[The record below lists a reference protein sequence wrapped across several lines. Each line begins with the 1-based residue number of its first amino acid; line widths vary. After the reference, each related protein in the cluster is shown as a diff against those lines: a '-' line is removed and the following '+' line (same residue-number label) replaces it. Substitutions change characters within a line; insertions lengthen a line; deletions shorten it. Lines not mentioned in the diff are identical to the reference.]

1 MSEPQSTSWRAYRG
15 GRFARLAQLLMT
27 RYVDRFHP
35 AAMIADFL
43 DEPEILEAFR
53 LINGAAGIA
62 EAVIRWFGPIRATSD
77 GFARNPDYRGPTPI
91 EILKPLRS
99 ARPREQ
105 RMALQYLVHASAP
118 AGQAPLLTPEPDD
131 EAKAI
136 RAWGERTPW
145 VRRFSSEWRAF
156 SEAMLPF
163 YVDMHYLDPQEVF
176 HLTRIRG
183 LPLTRP
189 LRDRRGVVDRLP
201 IDDVDDR
208 DVADALLGS
217 LVRNIQGAV
226 RAYALFKLWLH
237 ASDNPFDPEPL
248 GDSILESDP
257 NAEPHPSDRRLEVA
271 RDPELAD
278 HPATAWRAKDDLVA
292 LMVRSL
298 YPDPPGPILA
308 ILIGIKNVMAA
319 LITADPTFVLRNS
332 TRDTL
337 SAFVLGRAW
346 MVPVADTL
354 RGAAAFTASS
364 ENARQWYL
372 QGGAI
377 STLLETAA
385 EDSYDAEPLLA
396 SLTVTSRLKR
406 FTRACRRAYLLVVA
420 PARAL
425 EAGTRIMQFRRMRA
439 GGATAR
445 QAALASRAVAT
456 DFANR
461 GAAND
466 PITWLIRTTVFLNAA
481 IQGLNETRKVAL
493 TRSGMGGKTR
503 FWGTKSA
510 KFWGAGLLGLTTLSA
525 LGWYHSTSTREN
537 LARYEA
543 LTTYHKSAYVHF
555 TGVESLRG
563 HLRVPVPFEVGF
575 LFQKVPE
582 MAFDAVANLD
592 TSDTDPVSP
601 GILPPTAQHIL
612 QTSFLLSGLPV
623 PSALAPIL
631 DHLRN
636 RNFFGIEIV
645 PWYMMGRPPVARH
658 FRSTPRTY
666 VVVGEWLDLS
676 PLVVRHYLESYGG
689 NLARNAL
696 AAVEPL
702 VWDEDRYGPRA
713 FPSGVLRATGLG
725 AFSTAPF
732 ASRTRWADDYYR
744 LAERVGHACYM
755 GRQLVA
761 RRADT
766 QARAAFVAE
775 NGALLSLC
783 SWKTAGDRLLREFG
797 PRIHGQGFANP
808 GLSRE
813 HKELFIQGAY
823 ARRDDVLR
831 RAYLTGRERLLQEP

>member
-1 MSEPQSTSWRAYRG
+1 
-15 GRFARLAQLLMT
+15 MT

-43 DEPEILEAFR
+43 STPNVLEAFR
-53 LINGAAGIA
+53 LINGAPGIA
-62 EAVIRWFGPIRATSD
+62 EAVIRWFGPIRATRD
-77 GFARNPDYRGPTPI
+77 GFVKNSDYGGPPPI
-91 EILKPLRS
+91 EIVKSLRS
-99 ARPREQ
+99 ATPREQ
-105 RMALQYLVHASAP
+105 RMALSYLVHASAT
-118 AGQAPLLTPEPDD
+118 QEPLLTPEPDD

-145 VRRFSSEWRAF
+145 VRKFSVEWREF

-163 YVDMHYLDPQEVF
+163 YEDMHYVEPEEVF

-183 LPLTRP
+183 LPMTRP
-189 LRDRRGVVDRLP
+189 LRDDRGVVDPLP
-201 IDDVDDR
+201 VDDVDDR
-208 DVADALLGS
+208 DVTDALLGS
-217 LVRNIQGAV
+217 LVRNVQGAL
-226 RAYALFKLWLH
+226 RAHALFTLWTQ
-237 ASDNPFDPEPL
+237 AVPFSE
-248 GDSILESDP
+248 ILEEHEHPDP
-257 NAEPHPSDRRLEVA
+257 NPSDRRQEVGGW
-271 RDPELAD
+271 PESSHQSA
-278 HPATAWRAKDDLVA
+278 ATWRARDDLVA

-308 ILIGIKNVMAA
+308 VLIGFKNLMAA

-354 RGAAAFTASS
+354 RGAAAFTVSS
-364 ENARQWYL
+364 EDARQWFL

-385 EDSYDAEPLLA
+385 DDSYHAEPPLPSLA
-396 SLTVTSRLKR
+396 VTSKAKR
-406 FTRACRRAYLLVVA
+406 FTRACRRTYLLVTA

-439 GGATAR
+439 RGATAR

-461 GAAND
+461 GAADD

-481 IQGLNETRKVAL
+481 IQGLNETRKVAF

-510 KFWGAGLLGLTTLSA
+510 KFWGAGALGLTTLSA
-525 LGWYHSTSTREN
+525 LAWYHSTSTEEN
-537 LARYEA
+537 LAKYEA

-555 TGVESLRG
+555 TGVESFQG
-563 HLRVPVPFEVGF
+563 HLRIPVPFEVGF

-582 MAFDAVANLD
+582 MAFDAVADLD
-592 TSDTDPVSP
+592 TSDTDPVEP
-601 GILPPTAQHIL
+601 GILAPTAGHIL

-623 PSALAPIL
+623 PSAVAPIL

-636 RNFFGIEIV
+636 RNFFGVEIV

-666 VVVGEWLDLS
+666 VAAGEWLDVS
-676 PLVVRHYLESYGG
+676 PLVVRHYLEGYGG
-689 NLARNAL
+689 NLARNVL

-702 VWDEDRYGPRA
+702 VWNEDRNGPRA
-713 FPSGVLRATGLG
+713 FPSGALRATGMG

-732 ASRTRWADDYYR
+732 RSRSRWTDDYYQ
-744 LAERVGHACYM
+744 LAERVGHACYT
-755 GRQLVA
+755 GRQLVT
-761 RRADT
+761 RRADA
-766 QARAAFVAE
+766 QAREAFVAE
-775 NGALLSLC
+775 NRALLSLC
-783 SWKTAGDRLLREFG
+783 RWKTAGDRLLREFG
-797 PRIHGQGFANP
+797 PAIHARGFTNP
-808 GLSRE
+808 NLSRE
-813 HKELFIQGAY
+813 EKELFIQRAY

-831 RAYLTGRERLLQEP
+831 RAYLTGRDRLLQEP

>member
-1 MSEPQSTSWRAYRG
+1 
-15 GRFARLAQLLMT
+15 
-27 RYVDRFHP
+27 
-35 AAMIADFL
+35 
-43 DEPEILEAFR
+43 
-53 LINGAAGIA
+53 
-62 EAVIRWFGPIRATSD
+62 
-77 GFARNPDYRGPTPI
+77 
-91 EILKPLRS
+91 
-99 ARPREQ
+99 
-105 RMALQYLVHASAP
+105 MALQHLVHASAP
-118 AGQAPLLTPEPDD
+118 AAEAPLLSPEPND
-131 EAKAI
+131 EAKAV

-145 VRRFSSEWRAF
+145 VRKFSSEWRTF

-163 YVDMHYLDPQEVF
+163 YREMHYLDPQEVF
-176 HLTRIRG
+176 HLIRVHG
-183 LPLTRP
+183 LPMTRP
-189 LRDRRGVVDRLP
+189 LRDRRAVVDPLP
-201 IDDVDDR
+201 IDDLDDR

-226 RAYALFKLWLH
+226 RAYALFTLWLH
-237 ASDNPFDPEPL
+237 ASDNPFDPHPL
-248 GDSILESDP
+248 GDSILESDR
-257 NAEPHPSDRRLEVA
+257 NAESHPSDRRLEVA

-278 HPATAWRAKDDLVA
+278 QPAATWRARDDLVA

-308 ILIGIKNVMAA
+308 VLIGFKNLMAA

-346 MVPVADTL
+346 MVPVTDTL
-354 RGAAAFTASS
+354 RGAAAFTVSS
-364 ENARQWYL
+364 EDARQWFL

-385 EDSYDAEPLLA
+385 DDSYHAELPLPSLA
-396 SLTVTSRLKR
+396 VTSKAKR
-406 FTRACRRAYLLVVA
+406 FTRACRRTYLLVTA

-439 GGATAR
+439 RGATAR

-461 GAAND
+461 GAADD

-481 IQGLNETRKVAL
+481 IQGLNETRKVAF

-510 KFWGAGLLGLTTLSA
+510 KFWGAGALGLTTLSA
-525 LGWYHSTSTREN
+525 LAWYHSTSTEEN
-537 LARYEA
+537 LAKYEA

-555 TGVESLRG
+555 TGVESFQG
-563 HLRVPVPFEVGF
+563 HLRIPVPFEVGF

-582 MAFDAVANLD
+582 MAFDAVADLD
-592 TSDTDPVSP
+592 TSDTDPVEP
-601 GILPPTAQHIL
+601 GILAPTAGHIL

-623 PSALAPIL
+623 PSAVAPIL

-636 RNFFGIEIV
+636 RNFFGVEIV

-666 VVVGEWLDLS
+666 VAAGEWLDVS
-676 PLVVRHYLESYGG
+676 PLVVRHYLEGYGG
-689 NLARNAL
+689 NLARNVL

-702 VWDEDRYGPRA
+702 VWNEDRNGPRA
-713 FPSGVLRATGLG
+713 FPSGALRATGMG

-732 ASRTRWADDYYR
+732 RSRSRWTDDYYQ
-744 LAERVGHACYM
+744 LAERVGHACYT
-755 GRQLVA
+755 GRQLVT
-761 RRADT
+761 RRADA
-766 QARAAFVAE
+766 QAREAFVAE
-775 NGALLSLC
+775 NRALLSLC
-783 SWKTAGDRLLREFG
+783 RWKTAGDRLLREFG
-797 PRIHGQGFANP
+797 PAIHARGFTNP
-808 GLSRE
+808 NLSRE
-813 HKELFIQGAY
+813 EKELFIQRAY

-831 RAYLTGRERLLQEP
+831 RAYLTGRDRLLQEP